1 MLNIKKMRGYI
12 VGVVLGLLV
21 GLALYYVQPVQW
33 KGLVLVRIGQTSQNQ
48 NINSIEPL
56 PTLVERL
63 KSHSFALAAAKR
75 ANNNDIGELLD
86 VDKGSGL
93 TVKPVKN
100 SDSVIIT
107 VIGGSAEMVQ
117 ASIDSI
123 VAELI
128 YKHDAI
134 LDAYQV
140 DIRKE
145 LSRLDFEI
153 DALSKRMATIVDSK
167 VVASGKP
174 AEERGLVVGF
184 EVIEI
189 QHDLDYKLDRASLL
203 RESISSANIRPT
215 SLLEQPSLTEQ
226 RIFSKLWRACLFGAL
241 SGVFLSVLWV
251 RWKR

>member
-33 KGLVLVRIGQTSQNQ
+33 KGQVLVRIGQTSQNQ
-48 NINSIEPL
+48 SIEPL

-145 LSRLDFEI
+145 ISRLDFEI
-153 DALSKRMATIVDSK
+153 DALSKRMATILDGK
-167 VVASGKP
+167 MVASGKP
-174 AEERGLVVGF
+174 AKERDLVVGF
-184 EVIEI
+184 EVIGI
-189 QHDLDYKLDRASLL
+189 QHDLDYKLNRASVL
-203 RESISSANIRPT
+203 RESISSINIRPT
-215 SLLEQPSLTEQ
+215 SLLEPSFISEQ
-226 RIFSKLWRACLFGAL
+226 RIFSKLWRACLFSAL
-241 SGVFLSVLWV
+241 LGVFLSVVWI
-251 RWKR
+251 RWKK